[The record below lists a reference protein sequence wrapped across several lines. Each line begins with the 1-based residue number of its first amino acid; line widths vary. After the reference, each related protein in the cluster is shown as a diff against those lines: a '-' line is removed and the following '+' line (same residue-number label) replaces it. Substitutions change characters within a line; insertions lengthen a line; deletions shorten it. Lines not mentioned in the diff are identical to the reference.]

1 MGSVKSLL
9 IAIAAVALAACS
21 SGGSDDSF
29 GAGGGGPVGGGP
41 TTGPTV
47 ASLTLLTSSP
57 QMPSDGTADATI
69 TALVRDSNNN
79 VMPDI
84 AVVFSADSG
93 SLVVNTQPAV
103 TDDNGQLAATLST
116 ASDPTN
122 RTITVTAL
130 ADTLQSTIAVDVI
143 GTTLTLNGPG
153 NLAQNDVATFNV
165 VLADAGGVGIPNI
178 DVTLASS
185 NGNTLSDTTVTTGA
199 SGQASFTV
207 TASAG
212 GSDTLSADALNLTAS
227 QTLTVSNDAF
237 AFTAPAADTEISL
250 GASQSTTVNWQQ
262 NGAAVVGQSVSFSTT
277 RGTVTPSSIN
287 TDAAGNATVS
297 VTAQNAGPAVITATN
312 SGGTSTQL
320 NVEFVATTPDSLELQ
335 ADPFTVAPGEQSAI
349 TAIVRDPTGNLVKNT
364 IVSFQLTDVTGG
376 SLSVAQAITDSQGR
390 AQTFYTAS
398 STTSASNGVVVTG
411 TVQSAPTVNDTV
423 AITVAQRELF
433 VSIGTGNE
441 IFEPN
446 SAQFRKEFIV
456 QVTDSQGNGVA
467 DVTVSTSVLSA
478 RYREGNLFLFPDAI
492 TPDHWAQNVTGICL
506 DEDTNRNGVLDG
518 AEDGLVLCNGVLD
531 VGEDTNNNGI
541 LDRGEDTN
549 GSCRIEAG
557 NISTAVVQGGA
568 GGGTFQTDGDGFGL
582 VDVFWPQD
590 HSLWVEVTLEAK
602 TSVQGTE
609 FAESL
614 TFVLPALASDLTAVD
629 ATPPGVTSPFG
640 LDGDCSTY
648 DP

>member
-1 MGSVKSLL
+1 
-9 IAIAAVALAACS
+9 
-21 SGGSDDSF
+21 
-29 GAGGGGPVGGGP
+29 
-41 TTGPTV
+41 
-47 ASLTLLTSSP
+47 
-57 QMPSDGTADATI
+57 MPSDGSADATL

-93 SLVVNTQPAV
+93 SLAITNPAV
-103 TDDNGQLAATLST
+103 TDANGQLQATLAT

-130 ADTLQSTIAVDVI
+130 ADTFQSTISVDVI
-143 GTTLTLNGPG
+143 GTALTLTGPG

-165 VLADAGGVGIPNI
+165 LLADAGGVGIPNI

-185 NGNTLSDTTVTTGA
+185 NGNTLSATTVTTAA

-207 TASAG
+207 TASAAG
-212 GSDTLSADALNLTAS
+212 QDTLSADALTITTS
-227 QTLTVSNDAF
+227 QPLTVSNDSF
-237 AFTAPAADTEISL
+237 AFTAPAANTEINL
-250 GASQSTTVNWQQ
+250 GASRSTTVNWQQ
-262 NGAAVVGQSVSFSTT
+262 NGAAVVRQQVTFSTT
-277 RGTVTPSSIN
+277 RGVVTPNSIN
-287 TDAAGNATVS
+287 TDAAGNPTVS

-312 SGGTSTQL
+312 AGGTSTQL
-320 NVEFVATTPDSLELQ
+320 DVEFVATVADSLELQ
-335 ADPFTVAPGEQSAI
+335 ANPFTVAPGEQSAI
-349 TAIVRDPTGNLVKNT
+349 TAVLRDPTGNLVKNT
-364 IVSFQLTDVTGG
+364 VVSFQLADVTGG

-411 TVQSAPTVNDTV
+411 TVQNTPTVNDTV

-433 VSIGTGNE
+433 LSIGTGNE
-441 IFEPN
+441 LFEPN
-446 SAQFRKEFIV
+446 SAQFRKEFVI

-467 DVTVSTSVLSA
+467 DVSVSTSILSV

-492 TPDHWAQNVTGICL
+492 TPDHWAVNVTGTCQ
-506 DEDTNRNGVLDG
+506 DEDTNRNGVLAG

-531 VGEDTNNNGI
+531 PGEDTNNNGV
-541 LDRGEDTN
+541 LDLGEDFN
-549 GSCRIEAG
+549 DSCRIEAG
-557 NISTAVVQGGA
+557 NVATAVVQGGA

-582 VDVFWPQD
+582 VDVFYAQEFNV
-590 HSLWVEVTLEAK
+590 WVEVTLEAK

-609 FAESL
+609 FAEST
-614 TFVLPALASDLTAVD
+614 TFILPGLAADFNNVSG
-629 ATPPGVTSPFG
+629 TPPGVTSPYG
-640 LDGDCSTY
+640 LDGNCATS